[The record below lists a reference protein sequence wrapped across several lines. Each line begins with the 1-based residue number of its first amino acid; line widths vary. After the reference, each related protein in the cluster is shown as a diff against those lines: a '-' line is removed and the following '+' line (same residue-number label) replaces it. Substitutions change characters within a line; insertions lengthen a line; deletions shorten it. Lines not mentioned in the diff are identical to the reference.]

1 MTVTDRTMR
10 ILCAIIAKA
19 MIEIVLLAGIASY
32 AAWENFHPLVRGSL
46 DLVGVDQISGWAAD
60 PGSGE
65 DPVEVQLFIDG
76 RFHAAQRAANS
87 RPDLVVAGATST
99 SAHGFSFDLRTAS
112 LSRGRH
118 TLNVFVVRKGLNG
131 QLVLIPLSDD
141 ERSFFLP

>member
-19 MIEIVLLAGIASY
+19 MIEIVLFAGIASY
-32 AAWENFHPLVRGSL
+32 VAWENFHPLVRGSL

-65 DPVEVQLFIDG
+65 DPVEVQIFIDG
-76 RFHAAQRAANS
+76 RFHAAQTAVNP

-99 SAHGFSFDLRTAS
+99 SAHGFSFDLRTAR
-112 LSRGRH
+112 LPRGLH

-131 QLVLIPLSDD
+131 HLVLIPLSDD